1 MKAHHQVNVIKI
13 EQILPHSN
21 ADKLEIVPIEGYQ
34 AVVGKGQFK
43 VGDLAYYIPP
53 DSIVPDR
60 EEYAFL
66 WGNATYD
73 GGTPVRKRRITAKKL
88 RGEWSEGVL
97 MPLDNNLGAGLI
109 EAPNT
114 LVKSFVHDE
123 VQGQIVEVGDN
134 VAEFLGITH
143 YDADE
148 GEGDTNFRV
157 KQGGSGAKGMP
168 KSLKGWYQL
177 IKGWL
182 RGERRESAGP
192 DGVPTYDVDAYKRY
206 AKTFKDGEFVEAT
219 EKIHGSNARYT
230 FRKSLFGK
238 DKMYIG
244 SRNLWKAYTSTC
256 KWKQALVD
264 NPWIEEWCKAHPGF
278 VLYGEITPTQK
289 GYDYGSGTKV
299 RFFLFDVRTPSGAWL
314 EKVDYERYGLSG
326 FRVPLLY
333 RGPFVLSE
341 IKKFVDGPSTVAGA
355 KHAREGLVIVAI
367 PERTERGVGR
377 AQLKIV
383 SNVFLEKETKG

>member
-1 MKAHHQVNVIKI
+1 MKAHHQVNVIRI

-43 VGDLAYYIPP
+43 VGDLAYYVPP
-53 DSIVPDR
+53 DSVVPDR

-73 GGTPVRKRRITAKKL
+73 GGTPLRKRRITAKKL

-97 MPLDNNLGAGLI
+97 MPLETPQSLLSGVN
-109 EAPNT
+109 
-114 LVKSFVHDE
+114 
-123 VQGQIVEVGDN
+123 VGDD
-134 VAEFLGITH
+134 VSQFLGIIH

-148 GEGDTNFRV
+148 GEDTLRI
-157 KQGGSGAKGMP
+157 KTGGNGVKGMP
-168 KSLKGWYQL
+168 RSLRGWYQL
-177 IKGWL
+177 IKSWFS
-182 RGERRESAGP
+182 GERREKAGP
-192 DGVPTYDVDAYKRY
+192 DGVPTYDVDAFKRY
-206 AKTFKDGEFVEAT
+206 SKTFKEGELVEAT

-230 FRKSLFGK
+230 FRKSFFGK
-238 DKMYIG
+238 EKMYIG

-264 NPWIEEWCKAHPGF
+264 NPWIEKWCRANPGF

-299 RFFLFDVRTPSGAWL
+299 RFFLFDVRRPSGAWM
-314 EKVDYERYGLSG
+314 EKADYEHYGLSS

-333 RGPFVLSE
+333 RGPFNLEV
-341 IKKFVDGPSTVAGA
+341 IKKVVDGPSTVDGA
-355 KHAREGLVIVAI
+355 KHSREGTVIIAI

-383 SNVFLEKETKG
+383 SNVFLEKETRG

>member
-1 MKAHHQVNVIKI
+1 MKAHHQVNVIRI

-53 DSIVPDR
+53 DSVVPDR
-60 EEYAFL
+60 PEYAFL

-73 GGTPVRKRRITAKKL
+73 GGTPARKRRITAKKL

-97 MPLDNNLGAGLI
+97 MPVKKDPDLGNVPYVPFQI
-109 EAPNT
+109 
-114 LVKSFVHDE
+114 HDE
-123 VQGQIVEVGDN
+123 TVCMNVHEGDD
-134 VAEFLGITH
+134 VAAFLGITH

-148 GEGDTNFRV
+148 GEGTPTP
-157 KQGGSGAKGMP
+157 KQGGTGKKGLP
-168 KSLKGWYQL
+168 KSLRGWYNL

-192 DGVPTYDVDAYKRY
+192 DGVPTYDVDAFKRY
-206 AKTFKDGEFVEAT
+206 AKTFKEGELVEAT

-230 FRKSLFGK
+230 FRTSLFGK
-238 DKMYIG
+238 DKMFIG

-314 EKVDYERYGLSG
+314 EKADYERYGLSS

-383 SNVFLEKETKG
+383 SNVFLERDSKQ